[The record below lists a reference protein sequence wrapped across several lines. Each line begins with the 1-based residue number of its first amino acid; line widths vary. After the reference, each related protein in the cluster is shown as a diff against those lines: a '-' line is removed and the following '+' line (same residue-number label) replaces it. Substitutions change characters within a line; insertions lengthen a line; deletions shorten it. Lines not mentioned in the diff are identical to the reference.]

1 MKLGEI
7 AEIIKG
13 VHILEV
19 NTKEKKYV
27 YRELSMFSLEPI
39 SFLDER
45 KVLMVNAVKK
55 VPARQLTRA
64 GDVVVSLYS
73 PMIACYVEKGQE
85 GYVVP
90 HYMSIIRLKSHL
102 RLDSRFIVHFV
113 NSARG
118 RRVLAQATQDFS
130 TSRPTS
136 LPFMMLK
143 EIELLA
149 DANNLMERL

>member
-1 MKLGEI
+1 MKLGEV
-7 AEIIKG
+7 AEIIRG
-13 VHILEV
+13 VHMLEV
-19 NTKEKKYV
+19 NTKAKKHV
-27 YRELSMFSLEPI
+27 YKELSMFSLEPI

-45 KVLMVNAVKK
+45 KVLVVNTTQK
-55 VPARQLTRA
+55 VSPRQLTRA
-64 GDVVVSLYS
+64 GDVVVSLYA

-90 HYMSIIRLKSHL
+90 HYMSIIRLKAHL
-102 RLDSRFIVHFV
+102 RLDSRFIVHFI

-118 RRVLAQATQDFS
+118 RRVLAKTAQDFS

-143 EIELLA
+143 EVELLA
-149 DANNLMERL
+149 GANNLMERL